1 MEGLTID
8 NNNNDNIPK
17 ALRKSIETSE
27 KLQEKFSPI
36 LEQEK
41 KMQQLVEG
49 VNIPK
54 FEVSTQAL
62 DAMRNITD
70 NSAMRIAQDNM
81 NVMKSRALQMSPKIN
96 AAIASAN
103 NNAFKSIGKL
113 AIKSS
118 LHNYQFDIPAI
129 KILDDLG
136 KNATANL
143 ISGLNTLVNNSAM
156 REIQSITSRLGK
168 WLQTID
174 FSPLTSIL
182 ENIRAAGFDH
192 DYREVNDVFL
202 KAMFDAKWFPYAG
215 WIASFRIV
223 HEMLEILNSSR
234 ASKNRIKRIDR
245 LIFSYYDKDEID
257 NFKRRWRKM
266 GLPSYMIRILVQAV
280 QAYHRREYALTV
292 SALSTLWEGIIQEKV
307 NDNSYRVS
315 RKTREN
321 LTKLIE
327 ENEFDKI
334 FASFCEEFIFYDCR
348 KVEEVKPDS
357 SGINVM
363 IINTQAFASSLKED
377 GRSKEAR
384 IIYSKRDEFGSRRP
398 IDVIKANRPII
409 ILDEPQKMGGEVT
422 QKALRN
428 FNPLFSL
435 NYSATHA
442 KHHNLIY
449 VLDALDAFNKKL
461 VKKIEVKGFEVKNFR
476 GTDSYLYLEQIVL
489 SSKKPPMAK
498 IELEIGYNK
507 SINRESRILG
517 VGEDLY
523 YVSQEM
529 EQYKGYTISEI
540 DPLRGTV
547 TFTNGEVISTGDIVG
562 DISEKDMRRIQ
573 IRETILSHF
582 EKEEKLFDKGIKC
595 LSLFFI
601 DEVAKYRQYDEN
613 GDEVLGEYGKMFE
626 QEYINVLN
634 EYVTLLDTPYQR
646 YLKSTCSDVEE
657 VHKGYFSIDKK
668 GHAIDSKVKRGS
680 EFSDDISAYDLI
692 LKNKERLLSFDEP
705 TRFIFSHSALREG
718 WDNPNVFQICTLKHS
733 DSNTAKRQEVG
744 RGLRLCVN
752 QNGNRMDVESC
763 GETVHDINVL
773 TVIASESYKTFVTDL
788 QSDIKTVLYDRP
800 TVATSE
806 YFKGK
811 YIKVDDVPT
820 LIDDETANAIEF
832 YLIQNGYV
840 DMKRKVTDKYRQEI
854 KSGTVAELPDELKP
868 MAEGIHTLIQS
879 VYDDSILQDMFTD
892 GHETKVKDNPLNDN
906 FAKKEFQALWREINH
921 KYAYTV
927 EFDSDE
933 LIKKAIAHIDEKL
946 FVSELQYTTTIGRQK
961 AEMNEYEVERG
972 ASFTGEKTRTQTLKH
987 AETSRIKYDLI
998 GKVAEGTTLTRKTV
1012 SAILQGIRAD
1022 KLYMF
1027 KNNPEEFIT
1036 KVIRLI
1042 NEQKATMIVE
1052 HISYDTIEGEYDST
1066 IFTAEKNTQ
1075 SFDKAFLAK
1084 KAIQDYVFTD
1094 GSAEKS
1100 IERKFAEDL
1109 DAAAEVCVYAKLPR
1123 TFQIP
1128 TPVGNYSPDWAIAFY
1143 EGTVKHIFFVAET
1156 KGTMETLNLRPI
1168 EQAKISCAKKLFNEM
1183 SNSKVVYHDVDS
1195 YQSLLNIMNDPSL
1208 DKKVCE

>member
-1 MEGLTID
+1 M
-8 NNNNDNIPK
+8 
-17 ALRKSIETSE
+17 
-27 KLQEKFSPI
+27 KFNFKI
-36 LEQEK
+36 
-41 KMQQLVEG
+41 QQYQ
-49 VNIPK
+49 
-54 FEVSTQAL
+54 S
-62 DAMRNITD
+62 DAVDAVVKVFNGQGFHD
-70 NSAMRIAQDNM
+70 
-81 NVMKSRALQMSPKIN
+81 KISY
-96 AAIASAN
+96 IR
-103 NNAFKSIGKL
+103 
-113 AIKSS
+113 
-118 LHNYQFDIPAI
+118 
-129 KILDDLG
+129 DLG
-136 KNATANL
+136 KVQKRDEYQMTFGMSDEALEIYDPDNDTGYKNELLALSDEQLLKNIQTLQSQNNIKLSPALVKDLGRCSLDIEMETGTGKTYVYIKTMFELNKKYGWSKFIVVVPSIAIREGVKKTFEITADHFMEYYGKKARFFIYNSANL
-143 ISGLNTLVNNSAM
+143 NQL
-156 REIQSITSRLGK
+156 
-168 WLQTID
+168 
-174 FSPLTSIL
+174 
-182 ENIRAAGFDH
+182 
-192 DYREVNDVFL
+192 
-202 KAMFDAKWFPYAG
+202 
-215 WIASFRIV
+215 
-223 HEMLEILNSSR
+223 
-234 ASKNRIKRIDR
+234 
-245 LIFSYYDKDEID
+245 D
-257 NFKRRWRKM
+257 NF
-266 GLPSYMIRILVQAV
+266 S
-280 QAYHRREYALTV
+280 
-292 SALSTLWEGIIQEKV
+292 S
-307 NDNSYRVS
+307 
-315 RKTREN
+315 
-321 LTKLIE
+321 
-327 ENEFDKI
+327 
-334 FASFCEEFIFYDCR
+334 
-348 KVEEVKPDS
+348 S

-422 QKALRN
+422 QKALKN

-442 KHHNLIY
+442 KQHNLIY

-489 SSKKPPMAK
+489 SKKKPPMAK

-507 SINRESRILG
+507 SINRETRILG
-517 VGEDLY
+517 VSDDLY

-529 EQYKGYTISEI
+529 EQYRGYTISEI
-540 DPLRGTV
+540 DPLRGAV
-547 TFTNGEVISTGDIVG
+547 TFTNGEVIKTGDVVG
-562 DISEKDMRRIQ
+562 DVSEKDMRRIQ

-582 EKEEKLFDKGIKC
+582 EKEEKLFHMGIKT

-613 GDEVLGEYGKMFE
+613 GNEVLGEYGQMFE
-626 QEYINVLN
+626 QEYISVLN
-634 EYVTLLDTPYQR
+634 DYTTPLDTSYQR
-646 YLKSTCSDVEE
+646 YLKSTCSEVSS

-668 GHAIDSKVKRGS
+668 TGRSIDSQLKRGS

-752 QNGNRMDVESC
+752 QDGNRMDVQSC
-763 GETVHDINVL
+763 GDSVHDINTL
-773 TVIASESYKTFVTDL
+773 TVVASESYKTFVTDL

-800 TVATSE
+800 TAATNE

-811 YIKVDDVPT
+811 YVKVDDVPT
-820 LIDDETANAIEF
+820 LIDADIANAIEF

-840 DMKRKVTDKYRQEI
+840 DVKRKVTDKYRQAV
-854 KSGTVAELPDELKP
+854 KAGTVAEFPEELKP
-868 MAEGIHTLIQS
+868 MTEGIHILIQA
-879 VYDDSILQDMFTD
+879 VYDDSVLKDMFTD
-892 GHETKVKDNPLNDN
+892 GHETKIKENPLNEN
-906 FAKKEFQALWREINH
+906 FAKKEFQALWNEINH

-927 EFDSDE
+927 EFDSKE
-933 LIKKAIAHIDEKL
+933 LTKKAISHINEKL
-946 FVSELQYTTTIGRQK
+946 FVFELQYTATVGRQK
-961 AEMNEYEVERG
+961 SEMNEYEVEQG
-972 ASFTGEKTRTQTLKH
+972 TSFTGEKTRTQTLKH
-987 AETSRIKYDLI
+987 AKTSQIKYDLV
-998 GKVAEGTTLTRKTV
+998 GKVAEGTVLTRKTV

-1036 KVIRLI
+1036 KVVKLI

-1052 HISYDTIEGEYDST
+1052 HISYDTIDGAYDST

-1075 SFDKAFLAK
+1075 SFEKAFLAK

-1094 GSAEKS
+1094 GSADKS

-1109 DAAAEVCVYAKLPR
+1109 DAAEEVCVYAKLPR

-1143 EGTVKHIFFVAET
+1143 EGKVKHIFFVAET
-1156 KGTMETLNLRPI
+1156 KGTMESLNLRPI

-1183 SNSKVVYHDVDS
+1183 STGKVKYHDVDS
-1195 YQSLLNIMNDPSL
+1195 YQSLLNIMSAM
-1208 DKKVCE
+1208 